1 VRQRQTKC
9 RALQTNFVA
18 GQERLIADGLRPA
31 ARLDDEPP
39 QKGGNDA
46 CFGRHEEKE
55 STVHPEPPYAG
66 FLSRRFVVNEILGPP
81 TAAAWRTTLIDDAP
95 SRDDHGRSRCH
106 ATARATD

>member
-1 VRQRQTKC
+1 LAWEVLVRQRQTKC

-46 CFGRHEEKE
+46 CFGRHEEKKRVLFILNLLTQD
-55 STVHPEPPYAG
+55 S
-66 FLSRRFVVNEILGPP
+66 FLGDSL
-81 TAAAWRTTLIDDAP
+81 
-95 SRDDHGRSRCH
+95 
-106 ATARATD
+106 